1 MSIRKKL
8 FFLILFAI
16 INLHAQVTNSKYD
29 SAMKLFEDKNY
40 TAAYE
45 LFKSIEANNQS
56 NDLEKSSSH
65 YYSAECLMN
74 LNQFAGAA
82 AEFESFL
89 KQYPLS
95 SFKEHVLYKLGTIY
109 YHNNEYRKARENL
122 FALINDYPYSVYT
135 GSAYYWLGE
144 SFAVENKFIDA
155 EENFKEAISRR
166 DNNSFITNSIF
177 SLAQLYERTGD
188 YTSAVT
194 HYDELLTF
202 YKNSPLAPK
211 AQLRIGVCYFI
222 LKDYDSAVLELTDPL
237 INNLTKEE
245 LIESKYFLAN
255 SFMRLK
261 DYKSALSIFGEL
273 LTDSNDQTLN
283 NKINYS
289 IAWIKFQQNSFDEA
303 FKLFDNLSKVENDT
317 ISISSLFWSAEC
329 KRYNRE
335 LEQANLI
342 YDQFLK
348 KYPNHQF
355 ASRAELGKGTSFYS
369 KNLSK
374 DAESSL
380 YKAVNSNDPY
390 SRGKAYALL
399 GELKLN
405 QKLFEEAKNNFQ
417 ESIKLTANLPNI
429 YLRSLLGLGVSEFY
443 LNNYDNAIKNLEAI
457 KSRDKV
463 FETDKTNFY
472 LAESYLMRGEYSAAI
487 KHYNQISGDNNEL
500 RKPIIYGK
508 AYAYFNMK
516 DFPNAIYYFNEY
528 VSKFRNDQN
537 INDAKLRLADSY
549 FGIKNFDK
557 ASQIYRELFSSDR
570 LISNDDQTYYQYCQS
585 LFKAGRSNDAIEE
598 FIKLQQKFPRSR
610 FADASQYVVGWIYFQ
625 QNNFRSAIDNYE
637 KLLSNYPNSSLKPIV
652 YYSIGDSYFNLGDYD
667 ASINFY
673 GRVLTEFPNTQ
684 YILDAVNGIQY
695 AYLAKDQADEAVR
708 FIDQFVERNPNAKF
722 SDQIFF
728 KKGDIYY
735 SSDDYEKAIVAYQE
749 FIQKFPSSAQVANAY
764 YWIAKSASFLKRD
777 SEAIENFNRVISIS
791 TKSDIGI
798 SAAVDVSNI
807 YLSKNDFV
815 SAIKVLN
822 NSIDAQP
829 TSNRVPELL
838 YLRAVAEIKSANLDD
853 AYKTLD
859 QIVSYY
865 EGTVFSAKAKI
876 ELSKLEINRKNYD
889 NALILLK
896 ELSEKRLDD
905 IGAQAQYLV
914 GQIYYE
920 QNNINDAIIALV
932 RVRSV
937 YSGYDEWYTR
947 SLLRL
952 GDCYVKLNDK
962 QQARE
967 MYRAVI
973 NRHKTGELAQEAN
986 RKLKQL

>member
-1 MSIRKKL
+1 MSILKNSIIL
-8 FFLILFAI
+8 VLII
-16 INLHAQVTNSKYD
+16 ISNLYAQISNQTYSD
-29 SAMKLFEDKNY
+29 AMKLYQNKNY

-45 LFKSIEANNQS
+45 LFKSVSLTNSN
-56 NDLEKSSSH
+56 NDLEKASSH
-65 YYSAECLMN
+65 YYAAECLLS
-74 LNQFAGAA
+74 LNQLDGAA
-82 AEFESFL
+82 SEFESFL
-89 KQYPLS
+89 KLYPAS
-95 SFKEHVLYKLGTIY
+95 SLREHVLYQLGTIY
-109 YHNNEYRKARENL
+109 YHNSEYRKVRDRLLTLLNE
-122 FALINDYPYSVYT
+122 YPNSDYT
-135 GSAYYWLGE
+135 GSAYYWIGV
-144 SFAVENKFIDA
+144 SYATENKFIDA
-155 EENFKEAISRR
+155 EENLKEAISRR
-166 DNNSFITNSIF
+166 ETNSFIVNSIY
-177 SLAQLYERTGD
+177 SIGKLYERMND
-188 YTSAVT
+188 YNNAVA

-202 YKNSPLAPK
+202 YKNSQLAPK
-211 AQLRIGVCYFI
+211 AQLRIGICYFM
-222 LKDYDSAVLELTDPL
+222 LKDYDNAVLELTDPL
-237 INNLTKEE
+237 INQLSKEE

-255 SFMRLK
+255 SFVRLK
-261 DYKSALSIFGEL
+261 DYKSATTIFEEL
-273 LTDSNDQTLN
+273 LSDNNDISLS

-289 IAWIKFQQNSFDEA
+289 LAWIKFQQNNYNEA
-303 FKLFDNLSKVENDT
+303 FKIFDNLSKIDNDT
-317 ISISSLFWSAEC
+317 LAISSLFWSAEC
-329 KRYNRE
+329 KRYSGELQEANR
-335 LEQANLI
+335 I

-348 KYPNHQF
+348 KYPSHQY
-355 ASRAELGKGTSFYS
+355 ASRAELGKGTSYFN
-369 KNLSK
+369 KNMSQE
-374 DAESSL
+374 AESSL
-380 YKAVNSNDPY
+380 YRAINSND
-390 SRGKAYALL
+390 SFSKAKAYALL

-405 QKLFEEAKNNFQ
+405 QKLFSEAKENFQ
-417 ESIKLTANLPNI
+417 EAIKLADNI
-429 YLRSLLGLGVSEFY
+429 PDVYNRSLLGLGVSEFY
-443 LNNYDNAIKNLEAI
+443 LNNYNNAVRNLELIKN
-457 KSRDKV
+457 RDKT

-487 KHYNQISGDNNEL
+487 KFYNQISVDNNEL
-500 RKPIIYGK
+500 RKPTIYGK
-508 AYAYFNMK
+508 AYAYFNQK

-528 VSKFRNDQN
+528 VTKYRNDQN

-557 ASQIYRELFSSDR
+557 ASQIYRELFTNDK

-598 FIKLQQKFPRSR
+598 FLKLQQKFPRSR

-637 KLLSNYPNSSLKPIV
+637 KLLTKYPNSSLKPIV

-667 ASINFY
+667 ASINYY
-673 GRVLTEFPNTQ
+673 GRVLTEYPNTP

-708 FIDQFVERNPNAKF
+708 FIDQFVERNPSSKF

-735 SSDDYEKAIVAYQE
+735 SSDDYEKAIVAYRE
-749 FIQKFPSSAQVANAY
+749 FIQKYPTSSMVANAY
-764 YWIAKSASFLKRD
+764 YWIGKSASFLKRD
-777 SEAIENFNRVISIS
+777 AEAIENFNKVLSIS
-791 TKSDIGI
+791 PKSDIGI

-807 YLSKNDFV
+807 YMNKSDFN
-815 SAIKVLN
+815 SAIKVLD

-838 YLRAVAEIKSANLDD
+838 YLRATAEIKSGNLDL

-896 ELSEKRLDD
+896 ELAEKRLDD
-905 IGAQAQYLV
+905 IGAQAQYLI

-920 QNNINDAIIALV
+920 QNNINDAIIAFV

-937 YSGYDEWYTR
+937 YSGYDEWFTK